1 MREKREPG
9 RIVWR
14 EGEKE
19 QKEQSISDNR
29 EKEDVARMFTKL
41 VTKHLYALLSCQ
53 TTGGGSEHGVARSR
67 VGPTFGSTVLGSE
80 RLSGLTISFCIEKRQ
95 AQKEEV

>member
-9 RIVWR
+9 RTVWR

-19 QKEQSISDNR
+19 QKKQPISDNR

-41 VTKHLYALLSCQ
+41 VTKHIYALLSRE
-53 TTGGGSEHGVARSR
+53 TTGGGSEHGVGRSR
-67 VGPTFGSTVLGSE
+67 VGPTFGPTVLGSE
-80 RLSGLTISFCIEKRQ
+80 RLSGPTISFCIGKRQ
-95 AQKEEV
+95 VHKEEV